1 VSGFFERL
9 VRPCPDC
16 KGSGCKE
23 FGSRTCVAGRNDG
36 PCCPDCVGG
45 WVDLDATEPCTYCG
59 PNDYYDTY
67 GPKPP
72 VGKRATYDWDTR
84 RRIEVDCTRC
94 GGSGRMPS
102 NPLAAWPI
110 PGDTV
115 LHDSWLLT
123 LERVGKDDW
132 AECEDSDL
140 TDEGFFYQGPL
151 SELAR
156 VVTPDDEARRAALHP
171 SFAYADR

>member
-45 WVDLDATEPCTYCG
+45 WGDLDATEH
-59 PNDYYDTY
+59 
-67 GPKPP
+67 
-72 VGKRATYDWDTR
+72 
-84 RRIEVDCTRC
+84 
-94 GGSGRMPS
+94 
-102 NPLAAWPI
+102 PLAAWPI

-115 LHDSWLLT
+115 LHGSWLLT
-123 LERVGKDDW
+123 LRTVDEDDW
-132 AECEDSDL
+132 AECDDSAPLGMLYSDQL
-140 TDEGFFYQGPL
+140 TG
-151 SELAR
+151 LAR
-156 VVTPDDEARRAALHP
+156 VVTPADEARRAALHP
-171 SFAYADR
+171 SFAYPLEGAT